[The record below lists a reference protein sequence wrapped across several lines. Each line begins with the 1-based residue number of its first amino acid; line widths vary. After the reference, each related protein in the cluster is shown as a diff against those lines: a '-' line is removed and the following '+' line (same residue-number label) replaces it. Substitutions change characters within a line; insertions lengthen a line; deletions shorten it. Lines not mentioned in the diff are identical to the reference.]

1 MIFLYI
7 YLIVLLISTLIWIG
21 FGIKYAGYFKQFI
34 EEHRNDSIDIH
45 ELSLH
50 MNAVLE
56 HIVCEGLFDSYESY
70 KAEYYTC
77 SNTTFSSFVG
87 TYVLG
92 FILWPISWVIFA
104 LGIIFILC
112 KD

>member
-1 MIFLYI
+1 
-7 YLIVLLISTLIWIG
+7 VLLISTLVWIS
-21 FGIKYAGYFKQFI
+21 FGIKYIGYFKQHT
-34 EEHRNDSIDIH
+34 EEYRDDIDIH
-45 ELSLH
+45 DFSLH

-92 FILWPISWVIFA
+92 FVLWPISWVIFA
-104 LGIIFILC
+104 LGVIFILC
-112 KD
+112 KDRYTT